1 MSISPAE
8 CMPEDA
14 DRAVLVGRTWV
25 PGAVAG
31 PSPIRVRDGRV
42 FDLARRFPTLSEL
55 LEARDPVA
63 ASAPGADTPEIG
75 AVDDIL
81 RNSATATGN
90 AAKRRL
96 LAPAD
101 LQAIKA
107 SGVTFA
113 ASLLERLIEEHA
125 RGDFG
130 RAEEIRAQIQATLGD
145 AVAAVRPGSP
155 EAMRLRA
162 SLMQQGLWSQY
173 LEVGLGEDAEIFTKC
188 QPLSAVGFGADIGI
202 LARSSWNNPEPEI
215 VLAVDSRQR
224 IVGATLGNDVNLRDF
239 EGRSALLL
247 GRAKDNNAS
256 TAIGPFIR
264 LLDAHFTLDDVR
276 QAEVSLTVE
285 GADGYRLAGGSS
297 IAKISRD
304 PAELVRHAAGAE
316 HQYPDG
322 FLLFLGTMFAPIADR
337 GEKGC
342 GFTHKLGDIV
352 TVSTPRL
359 GRLVNRVDHCERI
372 APWTFGIAALMRNLS
387 ARGLLRGQG

>member
-1 MSISPAE
+1 MEISPAE
-8 CMPEDA
+8 CLPDDA
-14 DRAVLVGRTWV
+14 ARAVLVGRAWI

-42 FDLARRFPTLSEL
+42 FDLARRFPTLSDL

-63 ASAPGADTPEIG
+63 AVAPGPDTPEIG
-75 AVDDIL
+75 AVEDIM
-81 RNSATATGN
+81 RNSAAGM
-90 AAKRRL
+90 ARPAQRHL

-130 RAEEIRAQIQATLGD
+130 RAEEIRAQIHATLG
-145 AVAAVRPGSP
+145 AAVTAVKPGSR
-155 EAMRLRA
+155 EALKLRDT
-162 SLMQQGLWSQY
+162 LKQQGLWSQY

-188 QPLSAVGFGADIGI
+188 QPMSAIGFGGDIGI

-215 VLAVDSRQR
+215 VLAVNSRQT

-256 TAIGPFIR
+256 CAIGPFIR
-264 LLDAHFTLDDVR
+264 LFDAGYTLDDVR
-276 QAEVSLTVE
+276 QADVSLTVNGPE
-285 GADGYRLAGGSS
+285 GYTLTGGSS
-297 IAKISRD
+297 LSMISRD

-337 GEKGC
+337 GEKGR

-352 TVSTPRL
+352 TVATPRL
-359 GRLVNRVDHCERI
+359 GRLVNRVSHSERI
-372 APWTFGIAALMRNLS
+372 APWTFGLSALMRNLA
-387 ARGLLRGQG
+387 ARGLLRA